1 MSFGVSPN
9 ARTKHI
15 TFDIIDMVYP
25 YNAIIG
31 RGLINKLK
39 ATIQDYTCAWRYLV
53 PMVPSCSWPTPLVHL
68 YRGS

>member
-1 MSFGVSPN
+1 MSIRKITLPISFGVSPN

-31 RGLINKLK
+31 RGSINKLK
-39 ATIQDYTCAWRYLV
+39 ATIHDYACARRYRV
-53 PMVPSCSWPTPLVHL
+53 PMVPS
-68 YRGS
+68 

>member
-25 YNAIIG
+25 YNTIIG
-31 RGLINKLK
+31 RGSINKLE

-53 PMVPSCSWPTPLVHL
+53 SMVPS
-68 YRGS
+68 